1 MTGVVQVV
9 NDEDGDPT
17 INGWTLAGL
26 GGFLV
31 GCIVAGLV
39 IGWLVDDV
47 AGSSPVGVLVGLSV
61 GVAVA
66 VVGSWLRIARYLRR

>member
-1 MTGVVQVV
+1 MTGAVQVV
-9 NDEDGDPT
+9 DDESTDPT
-17 INGWTLAGL
+17 INGWTLVGL

-39 IGWLVDDV
+39 IGWVVDDL

-61 GVAVA
+61 GVVVA
-66 VVGSWLRIARYLRR
+66 VVGSWLRIASVLRR

>member
-1 MTGVVQVV
+1 MV
-9 NDEDGDPT
+9 NDEGTDPE
-17 INGWTLAGL
+17 ISGWTLAGL

-31 GCIVAGLV
+31 GCVVAGLV
-39 IGWLVDDV
+39 IGWLIDDA

>member
-1 MTGVVQVV
+1 MTGAVRVVS
-9 NDEDGDPT
+9 DDGDDPT
-17 INGWTLAGL
+17 INGWTLVGL

-39 IGWLVDDV
+39 IGWFVDDL
-47 AGSSPVGVLVGLSV
+47 ADSSPVGILTGLSV

-66 VVGSWLRIARYLRR
+66 VVGSCVRISRTLHR